1 MLPRGE
7 LSDDIQATARGFL
20 DLLVQ
25 GRIGGRRPPTHHLV
39 FGSHNPEEYTEGTE
53 AKSTV
58 SIGLLS

>member
-39 FGSHNPEEYTEGTE
+39 FGSHNPEE
-53 AKSTV
+53 
-58 SIGLLS
+58 